1 MLRERSCSATGIP
14 DIQSDSRHR
23 GYTMTAITLLAL
35 TALILT
41 AVAQVM
47 VWTR

>member
-1 MLRERSCSATGIP
+1 MPREV
-14 DIQSDSRHR
+14 SRGTR
-23 GYTMTAITLLAL
+23 TMSLITALAM

-47 VWTR
+47 VVTR